1 MFGRVAVGSSSV
13 PEITLDYACFGGK
26 TGVPLLLIMG
36 LATQRTAWPM
46 AWIDALVAR
55 GFYVITFDNRDIGL
69 STRLEH
75 LGTPKLA
82 RVMLRRFIGIG
93 TSPPYTLTDMAAD
106 TLALL
111 DLLKIKSAHVLG
123 VSMGG
128 MIAQRLALEHPER
141 VLSLTLMMTSS
152 GHPLL
157 PPPNWSVMKIFSAKP
172 SAGMPDREAAVDYL
186 LRLFDEIGSPGYRTP
201 PELRRARA
209 LEQVNRSMAGS
220 GAVRQLAA
228 IMGDSKRW
236 RLLSKLKLPVQILHG
251 VADKM
256 VPIAHGKDLAKRIP
270 GAKFE
275 IIPGL
280 GHDVPEALAGLIT
293 DRMAVIAGLK

>member
-1 MFGRVAVGSSSV
+1 MLSASASKKV
-13 PEITLDYACFGGK
+13 EISLDYACFGAK

-69 STRLEH
+69 STRLDD

-82 RVMLRRFIGIG
+82 RVMLRRFIGLG
-93 TSPPYTLTDMAAD
+93 AAPPYTLDDMAGD

-111 DLLKIKSAHVLG
+111 DLLKIKRAHVLG

-128 MIAQRLALEHPER
+128 MIAQRLGLASPER

-152 GHPLL
+152 GYPLL
-157 PPPNWSVMKIFSAKP
+157 PPPDLSVLKIFAAKP
-172 SAGMPDREAAVDYL
+172 PAGMADREAAVEYL
-186 LRLFDEIGSPGYRTP
+186 LRLFDVIGSPGYRTP

-228 IMGDSKRW
+228 IMADGKRW
-236 RLLSKLKLPVQILHG
+236 RLLSKLEMPVQILHG

-256 VPIAHGKDLAKRIP
+256 VPIAHGKDLARRIKD
-270 GAKFE
+270 AKFE
-275 IIPGL
+275 IVPGL
-280 GHDVPEALAGLIT
+280 GHDAPEALAGLIS
-293 DRMAVIAGLK
+293 DRMAGIAGLK

>member
-1 MFGRVAVGSSSV
+1 MVSASASKKV
-13 PEITLDYACFGGK
+13 EISLDYACFGAT
-26 TGVPLLLIMG
+26 TGIPLLLIMG

-46 AWIDALVAR
+46 AWIDALVVR

-69 STRLEH
+69 SSRLDD

-82 RVMLRRFIGIG
+82 RVMLRRFIGLG
-93 TSPPYTLTDMAAD
+93 APPPYTLSDMAGD

-111 DLLKIKSAHVLG
+111 DLLKIKSAHVFG

-128 MIAQRLALEHPER
+128 MIAQRLGLANPER

-152 GHPLL
+152 GYPFL
-157 PPPNWSVMKIFSAKP
+157 PPPNWSVLKIFSAKP
-172 SAGMPDREAAVDYL
+172 AAGMSDRDAAVDYL
-186 LRLFDEIGSPGYRTP
+186 LRLFDEIGSPGYRIA

-228 IMGDSKRW
+228 IMADGKRW
-236 RLLSKLKLPVQILHG
+236 RLLSKLKMPVQILHG

-256 VPIAHGKDLAKRIP
+256 VPIAHGKDLARRINR
-270 GAKFE
+270 AKFE

-280 GHDVPEALAGLIT
+280 GHDVPEALAGLIA
-293 DRMAVIAGLK
+293 DRMAAIAGLK